1 MTQVS
6 PHAVHKTSFF
16 IMNASTPRAAG
27 VTLALSGLL
36 LALCFG
42 AAWWSRDMALFS
54 LTPPDGGAAD
64 VAEALR
70 QDLHL
75 TFFTIWASLL
85 LATPALALFPA
96 IRQSARTYRAW
107 RIFWTASLLVFAVHF
122 YWATVVIFGNDWQRI
137 LHTPR
142 VSAPRLDTVFA
153 LWWLVDVILAWT
165 WRTDAWWLRL
175 QRLGVHLLAFVLFFM
190 GAAREGELVASRA
203 LGWSMVVVVAAGL
216 IAWLV
221 HRRQRST
228 I

>member
-1 MTQVS
+1 
-6 PHAVHKTSFF
+6 
-16 IMNASTPRAAG
+16 MNASTFRSASR
-27 VTLALSGLL
+27 TLALAG
-36 LALCFG
+36 LALVVCFA
-42 AAWWSRDMALFS
+42 AAWWSRDLALFS
-54 LTPPDGGAAD
+54 LTPPGGGPAD

-96 IRQSARTYRAW
+96 IRQSARAFQAW

-137 LHTPR
+137 LNTPR

-153 LWWLVDVILAWT
+153 FWWVVDVVLAWGT
-165 WRTDAWWLRL
+165 RNDAAWVRL
-175 QRLGVHLLAFVLFFM
+175 QRAGVHLLAFVLFFM

-203 LGWSMVVVVAAGL
+203 LGWSMAVVAGAGL
-216 IAWLV
+216 VRWLV
-221 HRRQRST
+221 RRRARTT

>member
-1 MTQVS
+1 
-6 PHAVHKTSFF
+6 
-16 IMNASTPRAAG
+16 MNASTFRSASRA
-27 VTLALSGLL
+27 LALAG
-36 LALCFG
+36 LALVVCFA
-42 AAWWSRDMALFS
+42 AAWWSRDLALFS
-54 LTPPDGGAAD
+54 LTPPGGGPAD

-96 IRQSARTYRAW
+96 IRQSARAFQAW

-137 LHTPR
+137 LNTPR

-153 LWWLVDVILAWT
+153 FWWVVDVVLAWGT
-165 WRTDAWWLRL
+165 RNDAAWVRL
-175 QRLGVHLLAFVLFFM
+175 QRAGVHLLAFVLFFM

-203 LGWSMVVVVAAGL
+203 LGWSMAVVAGAGL
-216 IAWLV
+216 VRWLV
-221 HRRQRST
+221 RRRARTT

>member
-1 MTQVS
+1 
-6 PHAVHKTSFF
+6 
-16 IMNASTPRAAG
+16 MNASTFRSASRA
-27 VTLALSGLL
+27 LALAG
-36 LALCFG
+36 LALVVCFA
-42 AAWWSRDMALFS
+42 AAWWSRDLALFS
-54 LTPPDGGAAD
+54 LTPPGGGPAD

-96 IRQSARTYRAW
+96 IRQSARAFQVW

-137 LHTPR
+137 LNTPR

-153 LWWLVDVILAWT
+153 FWWVVDVVLAWAT
-165 WRTDAWWLRL
+165 RNDAAWVRL
-175 QRLGVHLLAFVLFFM
+175 QRAGVHLLAFVLFFM

-203 LGWSMVVVVAAGL
+203 LGWSMAVVAGAGL
-216 IAWLV
+216 VRWLV
-221 HRRQRST
+221 RRRARTT

>member
-1 MTQVS
+1 MT
-6 PHAVHKTSFF
+6 TST
-16 IMNASTPRAAG
+16 SRSAG
-27 VTLALSGLL
+27 LTLALAGPA
-36 LALCFG
+36 LAVCFA
-42 AAWWSRDMALFS
+42 AAWWSRDLALFS
-54 LTPPDGGAAD
+54 LTPPGGGAAD

-96 IRQSARTYRAW
+96 IRQSARAFQAW

-153 LWWLVDVILAWT
+153 LWWVVDVVLAWVS
-165 WRTDAWWLRL
+165 RTDAAWVRL
-175 QRLGVHLLAFVLFFM
+175 QRAGVHLLAFVLFFM

-203 LGWSMVVVVAAGL
+203 LGWSMAVVVAAGL
-216 IAWLV
+216 VRWLV
-221 HRRQRST
+221 RRRARTT

>member
-1 MTQVS
+1 MT
-6 PHAVHKTSFF
+6 TST
-16 IMNASTPRAAG
+16 SRSAG
-27 VTLALSGLL
+27 ITLALSGLA
-36 LALCFG
+36 LAVCFA
-42 AAWWSRDMALFS
+42 AAWWSRDLALFS
-54 LTPPDGGAAD
+54 LSPPGGGAAD

-70 QDLHL
+70 RDLHL

-85 LATPALALFPA
+85 LATPALALFPS
-96 IRQSARTYRAW
+96 IRQSARVYQAW

-137 LHTPR
+137 LNTPR

-153 LWWLVDVILAWT
+153 LWWVVDVVLAWT
-165 WRTDAWWLRL
+165 TRTEAVWLRL

-190 GAAREGELVASRA
+190 GAAREGELAASRA
-203 LGWSMVVVVAAGL
+203 LGWFMAVVVTAGI

-221 HRRQRST
+221 RRRARTT

>member
-1 MTQVS
+1 
-6 PHAVHKTSFF
+6 
-16 IMNASTPRAAG
+16 MNASTFRSASRA
-27 VTLALSGLL
+27 LALAG
-36 LALCFG
+36 LALVVCFA
-42 AAWWSRDMALFS
+42 AAWWSRDLALFS
-54 LTPPDGGAAD
+54 LTPPGGGPAD

-96 IRQSARTYRAW
+96 IRQSAHAFQAW

-137 LHTPR
+137 LNTPR

-153 LWWLVDVILAWT
+153 FWWVVDVVLAWGT
-165 WRTDAWWLRL
+165 RNDAAWVRL
-175 QRLGVHLLAFVLFFM
+175 QRAGVHLLAFVLFFM

-203 LGWSMVVVVAAGL
+203 LGWSMAVVAGAGL
-216 IAWLV
+216 VRWLV
-221 HRRQRST
+221 RRRARTT

>member
-1 MTQVS
+1 
-6 PHAVHKTSFF
+6 
-16 IMNASTPRAAG
+16 
-27 VTLALSGLL
+27 
-36 LALCFG
+36 
-42 AAWWSRDMALFS
+42 
-54 LTPPDGGAAD
+54 

-216 IAWLV
+216 IAWLAR
-221 HRRQRST
+221 RRQRST

>member
-1 MTQVS
+1 MT
-6 PHAVHKTSFF
+6 
-16 IMNASTPRAAG
+16 ASTSRAAG
-27 VTLALSGLL
+27 ITLTLSSLL
-36 LALCFG
+36 LALCFA

-54 LTPPDGGAAD
+54 LTPPGGGTAD

-96 IRQSARTYRAW
+96 IRQSPHAYQAW
-107 RIFWTASLLVFAVHF
+107 RIFWTASLLVFVVHF

-137 LHTPR
+137 LNTPR

-153 LWWLVDVILAWT
+153 LWWVVDVVLAWT
-165 WRTDAWWLRL
+165 TRSDAVWLRL

-190 GAAREGELVASRA
+190 GAAREGELAASRA
-203 LGWSMVVVVAAGL
+203 LGWSMAVIVAAGL
-216 IAWLV
+216 ITWLAR
-221 HRRQRST
+221 RRQRST

>member
-1 MTQVS
+1 
-6 PHAVHKTSFF
+6 
-16 IMNASTPRAAG
+16 MNASTFRSASRA
-27 VTLALSGLL
+27 LALAG
-36 LALCFG
+36 LALVVCFA
-42 AAWWSRDMALFS
+42 AAWWSRDLALFS
-54 LTPPDGGAAD
+54 LTPPGGGPAD

-96 IRQSARTYRAW
+96 VRQSARAFQAW

-137 LHTPR
+137 LNTPR

-153 LWWLVDVILAWT
+153 FWWVVDVVLAWAT
-165 WRTDAWWLRL
+165 RNDAAWVRL
-175 QRLGVHLLAFVLFFM
+175 QRAGVHLLAFVLFFM

-203 LGWSMVVVVAAGL
+203 LGWSMAVVAGAGL
-216 IAWLV
+216 VRWLV
-221 HRRQRST
+221 RRRARTT